1 MDLLFN
7 TLFGIIFS
15 YFIGAIPIGY
25 LIGKWGKGIDLRDC
39 GSGGIGFAN
48 AMRELGLGWG
58 LVVLFSD
65 IIKGAFPLLNVYL
78 LNKNG
83 IMIFFDWQ
91 IVIFGCAVIFGHCY
105 SLFIDW
111 KGGKGVATTC
121 GVLLM
126 IHYLIAVSGFLCWLI
141 ILKTTKKSSLGSLMG
156 IFTALITSI
165 ILYCMGKISLI
176 FLVSVFVFMSW
187 IIYTHRENI
196 KRLINKQERDTI
208 IKC

>member
-1 MDLLFN
+1 MDWFFN
-7 TLFGIIFS
+7 TLLGIIFS

-25 LIGKWGKGIDLRDC
+25 LIGKWVKGIDLRDC
-39 GSGGIGFAN
+39 GSGGTGFAN

-65 IIKGAFPLLNVYL
+65 IFKGAFPLLNAYL
-78 LNKNG
+78 LEKNG
-83 IMIFFDWQ
+83 IVEFFDWQ
-91 IVIFGCAVIFGHCY
+91 MAIFGCAVIFGHCY

-111 KGGKGVATTC
+111 KGGKGVAATC

-126 IHYLIAVSGFLCWLI
+126 IHYLIAISGFFCWLI
-141 ILKTTKKSSLGSLMG
+141 ILLTTKKSSLGSLLG
-156 IFTALITSI
+156 ILIALITSI
-165 ILYCMGKISLI
+165 ILYIIGKISLV

-196 KRLINKQERDTI
+196 KRLINRQERDTI
-208 IKC
+208 KK